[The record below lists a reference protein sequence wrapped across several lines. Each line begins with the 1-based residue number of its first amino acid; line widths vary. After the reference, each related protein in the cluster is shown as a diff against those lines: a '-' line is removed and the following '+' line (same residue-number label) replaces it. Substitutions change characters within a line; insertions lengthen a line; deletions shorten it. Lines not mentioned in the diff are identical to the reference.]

1 MRRITKKFLLPMLCV
16 VAMMAS
22 IFSMM
27 TVTGISAED
36 KPVAQE
42 ILDKYDVDSWNG
54 TVQTGKAG
62 DGIVTAW
69 DILKVDGYIE
79 GVWLPWLTHSW
90 LGSSLASNPDME
102 ANDGWTN
109 SDGTTADYWQVMT
122 QIGIDNYDNTQ
133 LEQEIFNLRALGY
146 NMLAYA
152 GSPWGEGRVNDTDT
166 WECIGVRDDYLKNIR
181 RLLDICRK
189 VNMPVCWY
197 IHFHSS
203 AVPEYASLDMHY
215 RIDQVKGNKAYADS
229 YAENFVKPVCEVLS
243 EYRDVVVMCGI
254 ADETFNEIND
264 SEAGDKFKE
273 GSREQYGVTQE
284 DSMYFHSAIGQAVK
298 SVMPDMP
305 LTCADNADY
314 YAMYGDAILDMPGR
328 NQYSTGTNPSCS
340 VEEGWATGPLMAG
353 EYGLGNGK
361 QDEDTWSSTITG
373 KRQKYLDAGYSGFFQ
388 WAYEPTFRS
397 NEAPSGNMMTKLG
410 ATTPYDL
417 RKGAWEG
424 YYWAE
429 TKMNALGDS
438 SKNTTGNPSAL
449 YFCGKSMTYNVTNS
463 AGTKTTQT
471 TNLNGKVYWIQP
483 KNQKSYTVERSVN
496 GGAWTTVA
504 TSGAT
509 IDTDSGSYRYCVTDP
524 SPVTSGTVQYRI
536 TVNGKTDYTN
546 VWTY

>member
-1 MRRITKKFLLPMLCV
+1 MRRIAKKVLLPVLCA
-16 VAMMAS
+16 VALFVSAFGMMS
-22 IFSMM
+22 IVG
-27 TVTGISAED
+27 TAADEAKAT
-36 KPVAQE
+36 E
-42 ILDKYDVDSWNG
+42 ILNKYDVDSWNG
-54 TVQTGKAG
+54 TIQTGKAN

-90 LGSSLASNPDME
+90 LGSSLAANPDME
-102 ANDGWTN
+102 NNDSWTLA
-109 SDGTTADYWQVMT
+109 DGTTKDYWQVMT
-122 QIGIDNYDNTQ
+122 QIGIDNYNNTQ

-152 GSPWGEGRVNDTDT
+152 GSPWAEGRVNDTNT
-166 WECIGVRDDYLKNIR
+166 WECTGVRDDYLKNIR

-229 YAENFVKPVCEVLS
+229 YAENFVKPVMQVLG

-284 DSMYFHSAIGQAVK
+284 LSMYFHAQIGKMVK
-298 SVMPDMP
+298 EVLPDMP
-305 LTCADNADY
+305 TTCADNADQ

-328 NQYSTGTNPSCS
+328 NQYSSGTNPSSS
-340 VEEGWATGPLMAG
+340 VTEAWATGPLLAG
-353 EYGLGNGK
+353 EYGLGNST
-361 QDEDTWSSTITG
+361 QTEDVWAETITG

-388 WAYEPTFRS
+388 WAYEPTFKA
-397 NEAPSGNMMTKLG
+397 NEGPSGNQMTKQG

-438 SKNTTGNPSAL
+438 SKNTTGKPSAL
-449 YFCGKSMTYNVTNS
+449 YFCGQSMTYNITNS
-463 AGTKTTQT
+463 SGTKTTST
-471 TNLNGKVYWIQP
+471 TSLNGKVYWIQP
-483 KNQKSYTVERSVN
+483 KGVTTYKVERSVN
-496 GGAWTTVA
+496 GGSWTQV
-504 TSGAT
+504 SGSVS
-509 IDTDSGSYRYCVTDP
+509 IDSNTGSYRYCMTDP

-536 TVNGKTDYTN
+536 TVNNKTDYTN